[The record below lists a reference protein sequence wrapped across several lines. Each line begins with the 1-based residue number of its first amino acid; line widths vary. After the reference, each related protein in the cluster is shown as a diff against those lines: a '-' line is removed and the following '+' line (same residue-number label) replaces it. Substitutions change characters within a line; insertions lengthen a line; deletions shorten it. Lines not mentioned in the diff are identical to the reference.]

1 MNTILHQVSLYLA
14 HRRKMGYKLRGAD
27 TLLADFARYCATQ
40 APKSPL
46 TTALALQWAEQP
58 GLLPATNL
66 GRLSLVRG
74 FARYC
79 AAMDPKV
86 EVPPSF
92 LLQWRLLRRR
102 AHIFTPEEIGVM
114 LRKAAQLDISRS
126 PLHPQTYVTLIGL
139 LGCTGLRPGEAIRL
153 RLTDFND
160 KAGTLRI
167 GSSKSSPERTIPLHA
182 SCVRALLNYRTVR
195 LKTFP
200 SGDSLFVNVFGQP
213 PKPTQVERV
222 FRKIAR
228 GIESRGDRP
237 FVRLYDLRH
246 TFATRIIAQWSKRG
260 DPIAH
265 YLFLLVRY
273 LGHRGFNS
281 TWWYVSADP
290 RSLRYAGNR
299 FFKFH
304 RSHAEPNL

>member
-1 MNTILHQVSLYLA
+1 MLQNVSLYLA
-14 HRRKMGYKLRGAD
+14 HRRKMGYRMRGAD
-27 TLLADFARYCATQ
+27 TLLADFARYCAAQ
-40 APKSPL
+40 APNGPL
-46 TTALALQWAEQP
+46 TTAIALRWAEQP
-58 GLLPATNL
+58 GLLPATKH

-79 AAMDPKV
+79 ATMDPKV

-92 LLQWRLLRRR
+92 LFPWRLLRRR
-102 AHIFTPEEIGVM
+102 AHIFTPEEIGVL
-114 LRKAAQLDISRS
+114 LRKAAQLGISQS

-139 LGCTGLRPGEAIRL
+139 LACTGLRPGEAIRL